1 MLRKVFIANRGE
13 IAVRVI
19 RACQGLGIETVL
31 GVSSADRETLGA
43 RLADS
48 TICIGPPP
56 AGLSYLNM
64 PALVAAALGTGCD
77 AVHPGYG
84 FLSERAAFA
93 RMVSEAGLA
102 FVGPTAEVIDAM
114 GDKVR
119 SREIAVA
126 AGVPV
131 AIASG
136 RMSSADAALDFAQEV
151 GFPVLLKASAG
162 GGGRGM
168 RLVQEPGALRSAFD
182 SAAAEAGAA
191 FGDPSIFVE
200 RYTAKARH
208 IEVQIMGDSHGN
220 VVHFGER
227 DCSVQRRY
235 QKLIEEAPSC
245 SINSEQRA
253 AITEAAVRL
262 AAKIGY
268 VGAGTVEFL
277 VDAVRGD
284 HYFLEMNTRIQ
295 VEHPVTEMVTGI
307 DLVAEQL
314 RVAGGARLSQ
324 RQEDI
329 IVTGHAIECRINAE
343 APLEDFRPSPGR
355 VTTWGPPQGEGI
367 RMDSHCY
374 PGYSVPPYYDSMIGK
389 LIVHA
394 SDRPGA
400 IARMRAALDDLDIT
414 GIQSTVPF
422 HRAVLDDDD
431 FRANNIRTKWIEEE
445 FLQRWRAA

>member
-1 MLRKVFIANRGE
+1 MLKRVFVANRGE

-19 RACQGLGIETVL
+19 RACRGLGIETVL
-31 GVSSADRETLGA
+31 AVSSADRETLGA
-43 RLADS
+43 RLADQAV
-48 TICIGPPP
+48 CVGPPS
-56 AGLSYLNM
+56 AALSYLNM
-64 PALVAAALGTGCD
+64 TALVAAAVGTGCD

-84 FLSERAAFA
+84 FLAERAAFA
-93 RMVSEAGLA
+93 RMVGDAGLT
-102 FVGPTAEVIDAM
+102 FVGPTPEVIDAM

-119 SREIAVA
+119 SRDIAMA

-131 AIASG
+131 APASG
-136 RMSSADAALDFAQEV
+136 RMSSGEKALEFARAH

-168 RLVQEPGALRSAFD
+168 RLVYEPGALPAAFD
-182 SAAAEAGAA
+182 SAAAEANAA

-200 RYTAKARH
+200 RYVDTARH
-208 IEVQIMGDSHGN
+208 IEVQIMGDIHGN

-245 SINSEQRA
+245 SITAEQRL

-262 AAKIGY
+262 GTRIGY

-277 VDAVRGD
+277 VDVASGD

-295 VEHPVTEMVTGI
+295 VEHPVTEMVTGV

-314 RVAGGARLSQ
+314 RVAGCAPLSM

-329 IVTGHAIECRINAE
+329 SVSGHAIECRINAE
-343 APLEDFRPSPGR
+343 APREDFRPSPGR
-355 VTTWGPPQGEGI
+355 LTTWQPPEGEGL

-374 PGYSVPPYYDSMIGK
+374 PGYLVPPYYDSMIGK

-394 SDRPGA
+394 GDRAGA
-400 IARMRAALDDLDIT
+400 IARMRAALDEFAIT
-414 GIQSTVPF
+414 GVQTTVPF

-431 FRANNIRTKWIEEE
+431 FRANKIRTRWIEEE

>member
-43 RLADS
+43 RLADK

-56 AGLSYLNM
+56 AGLSYLNVS
-64 PALVAAALGTGCD
+64 ALVAAALGTGCD

-84 FLSERAAFA
+84 FLSERASFA
-93 RMVSEAGLA
+93 RMVTEAGLA

-136 RMSSADAALDFAQEV
+136 RMSSADAALDFAQDV

-314 RVAGGARLSQ
+314 RVAGGARLSH

-329 IVTGHAIECRINAE
+329 TVTGHAIECRINAE

-355 VTTWGPPQGEGI
+355 VTTWRPPQGEGI

-394 SDRPGA
+394 RDRPSA